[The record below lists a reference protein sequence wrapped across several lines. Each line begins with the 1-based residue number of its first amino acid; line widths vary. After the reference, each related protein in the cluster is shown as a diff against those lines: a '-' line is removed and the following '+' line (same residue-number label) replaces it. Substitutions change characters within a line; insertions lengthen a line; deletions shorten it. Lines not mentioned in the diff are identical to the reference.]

1 MIVGNGLIATAFL
14 DYSEILGVVIFASG
28 VSNSNEIRHEAF
40 AREYNLL
47 TNWCSKINEEL
58 LVYFSTCSIEDKE
71 KINSPY
77 VNHKLNME
85 SIVKNCS
92 NHIIFRL
99 PQLVGNSQNQHTL
112 VNFLYSAIMSGKDFE
127 VRQLACRNLIDIE
140 DVYKVGR
147 HIIENK
153 LFHNTI
159 VNIASPK
166 LVKVM
171 DIVNILEKITGK
183 TANYH
188 LSYTGNCCKIDITQV
203 EKIFEDLGISF
214 NENYVENI
222 LVKYYGVNK
231 LFCMSAI
238 QHR

>member
-1 MIVGNGLIATAFL
+1 MVVGNGLIATAFL
-14 DYSEILGVVIFASG
+14 NYSEILDVVIFASG
-28 VSNSNEIRHEAF
+28 VSNSNETRHDAF

-47 TNWCSKINEEL
+47 TDWCLKVNEEL

-71 KINSPY
+71 QINSPY

-85 SIVKNCS
+85 SIVKNCP

-99 PQLVGNSQNQHTL
+99 PQLVGNTQNQHTL

-127 VRQLACRNLIDIE
+127 VRQFAYRNLIDIE

-147 HIIENK
+147 HIIENQ

-171 DIVNILEKITGK
+171 NIVKILEKITGK

-188 LSYTGNCCKIDITQV
+188 LSYTGNCYEIDITKV
-203 EKIFEDLGISF
+203 EKFFKDLRISF
-214 NENYVENI
+214 NENYVNNL

-231 LFCMSAI
+231 
-238 QHR
+238 